1 MPVTSS
7 EAQRAELHKSIWD
20 IANKLRNSV
29 DGWDFKAYVL
39 CTIFYRYISEDI
51 TAYIDGGEHE
61 AGDTDF
67 SYAAL
72 DDEDAAEIGPEIV
85 QEKGYFIL
93 PSQLF
98 ENMRALGHREVE
110 KSEDQ
115 LDLNIKLSETFHAIE
130 NSAVGTDSEDDM
142 KGLFDDFDTNSKKL
156 GNSVLEC
163 NKHLLDLL
171 DGVGDM
177 KLGALGDTEIDTFGD
192 AYEYL
197 MTMYASSAGK
207 SGGEFFTPQ
216 EVSRL
221 LMLIALDGR
230 TSVNKVYDPTC
241 GSGGILL
248 QAAKILGD
256 KGVRT
261 GYFGQEKN
269 LTTYNLCRIN
279 MFLHGINFSK
289 FDIEL
294 GDTLTDPKHEDE
306 EPFDVIA
313 ANPPMSVKWAGE
325 TDATLA
331 DDPRFNVAG
340 RLAPKNNADLAFT
353 LHSLAWL
360 APNGVCAMVEFPG
373 IMYRGGAEKVIRKY
387 LVDNNYVDAVIQLPA
402 NLFFG
407 TPIATVILAM
417 RKNKTATDILFVDG
431 SKEFVKAGADNK
443 LSEDNV
449 QHILELYRNR
459 SDVDHRAKEVGHDEI
474 KANEY
479 NLSPSRYIEPEDTR
493 EKVDIAE
500 LNAEIEDIVARETEQ
515 RAAVDAIV
523 AELEADNEQA

>member
-1 MPVTSS
+1 M
-7 EAQRAELHKSIWD
+7 
-20 IANKLRNSV
+20 
-29 DGWDFKAYVL
+29 
-39 CTIFYRYISEDI
+39 
-51 TAYIDGGEHE
+51 
-61 AGDTDF
+61 
-67 SYAAL
+67 AL
-72 DDEDAAEIGPEIV
+72 
-85 QEKGYFIL
+85 
-93 PSQLF
+93 
-98 ENMRALGHREVE
+98 
-110 KSEDQ
+110 
-115 LDLNIKLSETFHAIE
+115 
-130 NSAVGTDSEDDM
+130 
-142 KGLFDDFDTNSKKL
+142 
-156 GNSVLEC
+156 
-163 NKHLLDLL
+163 
-171 DGVGDM
+171 DM

-373 IMYRGGAEKVIRKY
+373 IMYRGGVEKVIRKY

-459 SDVDHRAKEVGHDEI
+459 SDVDHRAKIISHDEI

-493 EKVDIAE
+493 EKVDIAQ
-500 LNAEIEDIVARETEQ
+500 LNAEIEDIVAIEAQQ